1 MEFKNQVYGIIAEVC
16 QDDVVKENPEIA
28 IFEEGLLD
36 SFGTVELLMAIESQ
50 LELWFQLQN
59 LIVMCGIHR
68 ITLLSSWQ
76 R

>member
-28 IFEEGLLD
+28 IFDEGLLD

-50 LELWFQLQN
+50 L
-59 LIVMCGIHR
+59 GITVP
-68 ITLLSSWQ
+68 ITEFDRDVWDT
-76 R
+76 